1 FESVDMTEPAELL
14 LIRDQYELAFHSL
27 SRGLAAEEAGSTAE
41 ALECYRKGRRHLA
54 QGVEVLAG
62 GERRQGAAWDT
73 ARQLQQRMKDTLPT
87 VSAHLSDP
95 ETSRV
100 TAGCQRERLL
110 EPPSPA
116 ALHTQTLPAAAT
128 TAMAYPG
135 EQPPAYTPQPTVGH
149 RSLAHGPAGSGKP
162 TLPAA
167 GDGEELL
174 FIPSGVQM
182 FFVAPDGQVSSLSSP
197 GYLRIMT
204 FDSQQRDSTA
214 ERPLAF
220 LHVCDWLYP
229 LMSDTPVL
237 LANSGIYMFPDSLAT
252 TPGSFVGIV
261 LSSEL
266 PANDQETFKDL
277 LTQLA
282 DLRIQVSLDHMCF
295 SGAGSEVI
303 NLSEKIPL
311 GPSKEQ
317 TGPTVLTEEKEKPP
331 LPGWSEKMAQGILTG
346 AAKFSEGF
354 VKGAEATGRAI
365 HKGGAKIRDRITPE
379 DTPSDVSPHVSKGL
393 QVAKQA
399 SGGAVRVSQFLVNGV
414 ATVAGHVAEKVAP
427 HVKKHGTKL
436 VPESLKKS
444 KDGQASNFDGAKF
457 VAARSLQ
464 GFSTVW
470 SSLETGAKM
479 VGKSVASETVLTVKY
494 KYGDDASQATD
505 TAIKSAVNVGVTAY
519 NIDNLGIKAI
529 LKTAGNVFKNML
541 KSDKKEQQFGR
552 DLEKKKLLCECEI

>member
-1 FESVDMTEPAELL
+1 MTEPAELL

-54 QGVEVLAG
+54 QGVEVPAG

-87 VSAHLSDP
+87 VSAHLSDL

-110 EPPSPA
+110 EHLPHSLYPDLALTCQPPQSSLHHLYPTIPATAQNKTPTPKMPPPRPPSPA

-220 LHVCDWLYP
+220 LHV
-229 LMSDTPVL
+229 SV
-237 LANSGIYMFPDSLAT
+237 
-252 TPGSFVGIV
+252 
-261 LSSEL
+261 
-266 PANDQETFKDL
+266 Q
-277 LTQLA
+277 
-282 DLRIQVSLDHMCF
+282 
-295 SGAGSEVI
+295 
-303 NLSEKIPL
+303 
-311 GPSKEQ
+311 
-317 TGPTVLTEEKEKPP
+317 
-331 LPGWSEKMAQGILTG
+331 
-346 AAKFSEGF
+346 
-354 VKGAEATGRAI
+354 
-365 HKGGAKIRDRITPE
+365 RD
-379 DTPSDVSPHVSKGL
+379 G
-393 QVAKQA
+393 
-399 SGGAVRVSQFLVNGV
+399 
-414 ATVAGHVAEKVAP
+414 
-427 HVKKHGTKL
+427 
-436 VPESLKKS
+436 
-444 KDGQASNFDGAKF
+444 
-457 VAARSLQ
+457 
-464 GFSTVW
+464 
-470 SSLETGAKM
+470 
-479 VGKSVASETVLTVKY
+479 
-494 KYGDDASQATD
+494 
-505 TAIKSAVNVGVTAY
+505 
-519 NIDNLGIKAI
+519 
-529 LKTAGNVFKNML
+529 
-541 KSDKKEQQFGR
+541 
-552 DLEKKKLLCECEI
+552 